1 MSTGLAHKSYD
12 KGGMCYAG
20 CQEAFEWWNSSVF
33 WCQKGCDIGK
43 GRMSDPIKRNETDYM
58 CKMLATSNYALMND
72 ENLDNV
78 DDLRIHATMYS
89 TNATN
94 LYRACLAGVRRQKY

>member
-1 MSTGLAHKSYD
+1 
-12 KGGMCYAG
+12 
-20 CQEAFEWWNSSVF
+20 
-33 WCQKGCDIGK
+33 
-43 GRMSDPIKRNETDYM
+43 M

-72 ENLDNV
+72 ENLDEV